1 MGIGIKYDDGS
12 GSLKPLASFRGMAG
26 TPPIKGGIGT
36 LFRGMAG
43 TPPIRKSL
51 SERMRERREL
61 GKEASKSIKLDVA
74 DPRRQGKVV
83 GAVAHHELDA
93 DDSHRGPT
101 EHTPWQRPFM
111 SGIHFE
117 REAPTGRIIV
127 WSYLRTDKFTGEGRA
142 FETTGETKVP
152 VFSFYEGDGIGS
164 DVSCYRLELDEKG
177 KLAGFANRY
186 FMCGG
191 IVYRG
196 PNAAPRAGIA
206 ALSIPCQGD
215 SDPSGATIEF
225 YSSFDMLKAAQSDLT
240 KYTIPL
246 YEFSSEDS
254 GDISVV
260 ADFRNMPSA
269 SMGEYGL

>member
-93 DDSHRGPT
+93 DNSHRGPT
-101 EHTPWQRPFM
+101 EHTPWERSFL

-117 REAPTGRIIV
+117 EEASTGRIVV
-127 WSYLRTDKFTGEGRA
+127 WAFMRSDKFTGEGRA

-152 VFSFYEGDGIGS
+152 VFSFYPGGETAANLPWTFDTETGKWLRPFINLPTGRHAVESADGVEGRNYVKIAFSGS
-164 DVSCYRLELDEKG
+164 DPVVETDTIVSSDETDIDNDVYCFYVGTLEADAD
-177 KLAGFANRY
+177 KLTQTDG
-186 FMCGG
+186 
-191 IVYRG
+191 VY
-196 PNAAPRAGIA
+196 
-206 ALSIPCQGD
+206 
-215 SDPSGATIEF
+215 
-225 YSSFDMLKAAQSDLT
+225 
-240 KYTIPL
+240 
-246 YEFSSEDS
+246 SEPVLMVY
-254 GDISVV
+254 I
-260 ADFRNMPSA
+260 
-269 SMGEYGL
+269 